1 MKKNVIFAVSL
12 LFLIT
17 STAFAQATSE
27 AKHALLIA
35 NSNYKNFG
43 SLATPVKEAE
53 ELKVTLEKLNFA
65 VTIVEDASKEK
76 IIDALY
82 DFQQKISKAGGI
94 AFFHYGGH
102 AVQVS
107 GKNYIIPVD
116 ADIPDERRVS
126 TRAVDLD
133 EIMSSMQGDTNI
145 VILDACRN
153 NPLPASSGRSATRGL
168 VLSEFKPK
176 NSIIVY
182 SAQPGKV
189 AQDGVFTPI
198 LTRNLLEEKSFT
210 DVLMDTRREV
220 RKRTNNEQSPGEY
233 NELETPIYLAG
244 YTPTTTT
251 GQTVTENSINNN
263 PTNTTSTNTTSS
275 NVSYTDNTFTNNTPV
290 NQNVVEEQNYA
301 TTFDE
306 YMAYAKNNDP
316 EAQYNLGYMYETGD
330 GVGQDLMQAKKWYE
344 KAAKQNHP
352 DAQYALAALY
362 YYDNGVIKQD
372 YKEAKKWFEKAAYN
386 NDDYAMNLLGV
397 IYELGRGTAQ
407 DYDEAL
413 RWYLKAAEKNNVY
426 AQKNL
431 GLLYLNGN
439 GVRQNYKEAK
449 KWLEKSAEQNNSY
462 AKACLGYL
470 YTYGYGVS
478 QNYTEAKKWFDAA
491 ASQEESLAQYYLGY
505 LYENGYGV
513 KQNINEAKKWYK
525 LAAEQGDEDA
535 EARLKALSDS
545 NINQNDYDD
554 YDYYGSYDN
563 YDNNDDDDDDYDF
576 FDFFY

>member
-1 MKKNVIFAVSL
+1 MKKNITFLVGL
-12 LFLIT
+12 LFT
-17 STAFAQATSE
+17 MAFSAFAQTKGE
-27 AKHALLIA
+27 AKYALLIA
-35 NSNYKNFG
+35 NSNYKTFG

-53 ELKVTLEKLNFA
+53 DLKNTLEKLNFA
-65 VTIVEDASKEK
+65 VTIVEDASKEN
-76 IIDALY
+76 ILDALY
-82 DFQQKISKAGGI
+82 DFQQKVSKAGGV

-102 AVQVS
+102 AVQVN

-198 LTRNLLEEKSFT
+198 LTKNLLEEKSFT

-233 NELETPIYLAG
+233 NELDAPIYLAG
-244 YTPTTTT
+244 FATVKTE
-251 GQTVTENSINNN
+251 QTVVENPVASKN
-263 PTNTTSTNTTSS
+263 PNTVITNSVATNTA
-275 NVSYTDNTFTNNTPV
+275 YTDNAL
-290 NQNVVEEQNYA
+290 VEEEEYA
-301 TTFDE
+301 STFDE
-306 YMAYAKNNDP
+306 YMAYAKKNDP
-316 EAQYNLGYMYETGD
+316 DAQYNLGYMYETGD
-330 GVGQDLMQAKKWYE
+330 GVDQDLLQAKKWYE
-344 KAAKQNHP
+344 KAAKQNQP

-362 YYDNGVIKQD
+362 YYDNGVIKQN
-372 YKEAKKWFEKAAYN
+372 YAEAKKWFEKAAYN
-386 NDDYAMNLLGV
+386 GDDYAMNLLGYM
-397 IYELGRGTAQ
+397 YEQGHGTKQ

-413 RWYLKAAEKNNVY
+413 RWYLKAADKNNVY
-426 AQKNL
+426 AQRNL

-439 GVRQNYKEAK
+439 GVRQNYKLAK
-449 KWLEKSAEQNNSY
+449 EWFEKSAEQNNST
-462 AKACLGYL
+462 AKACLAYL
-470 YTYGYGVS
+470 YIDGLGVN
-478 QNYTEAKKWFDAA
+478 QNYTEAKKWLDSAVE
-491 ASQEESLAQYYLGY
+491 QGDRLAQFYLGH

-513 KQNINEAKKWYK
+513 KQNIDEAIKWYK
-525 LAAEQGDEDA
+525 LAAEQGSAGA
-535 EARLKALSDS
+535 EARLKALSDY
-545 NINQNDYDD
+545 NNQNDYDD
-554 YDYYGSYDN
+554 YDYYGSYDD
-563 YDNNDDDDDDYDF
+563 YDNNDDYDDDYDF

>member
-1 MKKNVIFAVSL
+1 MKKNITFLVGL
-12 LFLIT
+12 LFT
-17 STAFAQATSE
+17 MAFSAFAQTKGE
-27 AKHALLIA
+27 AKYALLIA
-35 NSNYKNFG
+35 NSNYKTFG

-53 ELKVTLEKLNFA
+53 DLKNTLEKLNFA
-65 VTIVEDASKEK
+65 VTIVEDASKEN
-76 IIDALY
+76 ILDALY
-82 DFQQKISKAGGI
+82 DFQQKVSKAGGV

-102 AVQVS
+102 AVQVN

-198 LTRNLLEEKSFT
+198 LTKNLLEEKSFT

-233 NELETPIYLAG
+233 NELDAPIYLAG
-244 YTPTTTT
+244 FATVKTE
-251 GQTVTENSINNN
+251 QTVVENPVASKN
-263 PTNTTSTNTTSS
+263 PNTVTTNSVATNTA
-275 NVSYTDNTFTNNTPV
+275 YTDNAL
-290 NQNVVEEQNYA
+290 VEEENYA
-301 TTFDE
+301 STFDE
-306 YMAYAKNNDP
+306 YMAYAQKNDP
-316 EAQYNLGYMYETGD
+316 DAQYNLGYMYETGD
-330 GVGQDLMQAKKWYE
+330 GVDQDLLQAKKWYE
-344 KAAKQNHP
+344 KAAKQDQP

-362 YYDNGVIKQD
+362 YYDNGVIKQN
-372 YKEAKKWFEKAAYN
+372 YAEAKKWFEKAAYN
-386 NDDYAMNLLGV
+386 GDDYAMNLLGYM
-397 IYELGRGTAQ
+397 YEQGHGTKQ

-413 RWYLKAAEKNNVY
+413 RWYLKAADKNNVY
-426 AQKNL
+426 AQRNL

-439 GVRQNYKEAK
+439 GVRQNYKLAK
-449 KWLEKSAEQNNSY
+449 EWLEKSAEQNNST
-462 AKACLGYL
+462 AKACLAYL
-470 YTYGYGVS
+470 YIDGLGVK
-478 QNYTEAKKWFDAA
+478 QNYTEAKKWLDSAVE
-491 ASQEESLAQYYLGY
+491 QGDRLAQFYLGH

-513 KQNINEAKKWYK
+513 KQNIDEAIKWYK
-525 LAAEQGDEDA
+525 LAAEQGSAGA
-535 EARLKALSDS
+535 EARLKALSDY
-545 NINQNDYDD
+545 NNNQNDYDD
-554 YDYYGSYDN
+554 YDDYDYYDSYDD
-563 YDNNDDDDDDYDF
+563 YDNNDDYDDDYDF

>member
-1 MKKNVIFAVSL
+1 MKKNITFLVGL
-12 LFLIT
+12 LFTIAF
-17 STAFAQATSE
+17 SAFAQTKGE
-27 AKHALLIA
+27 AKYALLIA
-35 NSNYKNFG
+35 NSNYKTFG

-53 ELKVTLEKLNFA
+53 DLKNTLEKLNFA
-65 VTIVEDASKEK
+65 VTIVEDASKEN
-76 IIDALY
+76 ILDALY
-82 DFQQKISKAGGI
+82 DFQQKVSKAGGV

-102 AVQVS
+102 AVQVN

-198 LTRNLLEEKSFT
+198 LTKNLLEEKSFT

-233 NELETPIYLAG
+233 NELDAPIYLAG
-244 YTPTTTT
+244 FATVKTE
-251 GQTVTENSINNN
+251 QTVVENPVASKN
-263 PTNTTSTNTTSS
+263 PNTVTTNSVATNAA
-275 NVSYTDNTFTNNTPV
+275 YTDQTL
-290 NQNVVEEQNYA
+290 VEEENYA
-301 TTFDE
+301 STFDE
-306 YMAYAKNNDP
+306 YMAYAQKNDP
-316 EAQYNLGYMYETGD
+316 DAQYNLGYMYETGD
-330 GVGQDLMQAKKWYE
+330 GVDQDLLQAKKWYE
-344 KAAKQNHP
+344 KAAKQDQP

-362 YYDNGVIKQD
+362 YYDNGVIKQN
-372 YKEAKKWFEKAAYN
+372 YAEAKKWFEKAAYN
-386 NDDYAMNLLGV
+386 GDDYAMNLLGYM
-397 IYELGRGTAQ
+397 YEQGHGTKQ

-413 RWYLKAAEKNNVY
+413 RWYLKAADKNNVY
-426 AQKNL
+426 AQRNL

-439 GVRQNYKEAK
+439 GVRQNYKLAK
-449 KWLEKSAEQNNSY
+449 EWLEKSAEQNNST
-462 AKACLGYL
+462 AKACLAYL
-470 YTYGYGVS
+470 YIDGLGVR
-478 QNYTEAKKWFDAA
+478 QNYTEAKKWLDSAVE
-491 ASQEESLAQYYLGY
+491 QGDRLAQFYLGH

-513 KQNINEAKKWYK
+513 KQNIDEAIKWYK
-525 LAAEQGDEDA
+525 LAAEQGSAGA

>member
-1 MKKNVIFAVSL
+1 MKRKITFMVSL
-12 LFLIT
+12 LFT
-17 STAFAQATSE
+17 MAFSAFAQTNGE
-27 AKHALLIA
+27 AKYALLIA
-35 NSNYKNFG
+35 NSNYKTFG

-53 ELKVTLEKLNFA
+53 ELKNTLEKLNFA

-76 IIDALY
+76 ILDALY
-82 DFQQKISKAGGI
+82 DFQQKVSKAGGV

-102 AVQVS
+102 AVQVN

-198 LTRNLLEEKSFT
+198 LTKNLLEEKSFT

-233 NELETPIYLAG
+233 NELDAPIYLAG
-244 YTPTTTT
+244 VTTT
-251 GQTVTENSINNN
+251 I
-263 PTNTTSTNTTSS
+263 TTSTVTNDSRGLASDVSTNTAAS
-275 NVSYTDNTFTNNTPV
+275 NTVATNTVATNTAYTDQTL
-290 NQNVVEEQNYA
+290 VEEENYA
-301 TTFDE
+301 STFDE
-306 YMAYAKNNDP
+306 YMAYAQKNDP
-316 EAQYNLGYMYETGD
+316 DAQYNLGYMYETGD
-330 GVGQDLMQAKKWYE
+330 GVDQDLQQAKKWYE
-344 KAAKQNHP
+344 KAAKQNQP
-352 DAQYALAALY
+352 DAQYALAVLY
-362 YYDNGVIKQD
+362 YYDNGVIKQN
-372 YKEAKKWFEKAAYN
+372 YAEAKKWFEKAAYN
-386 NDDYAMNLLGV
+386 GDDYAMNLLGYM
-397 IYELGRGTAQ
+397 YEQGHGTKQ

-413 RWYLKAAEKNNVY
+413 RWYLKAADKNNVY
-426 AQKNL
+426 AQRNL
-431 GLLYLNGN
+431 GLLYLNGK
-439 GVRQNYKEAK
+439 GVRQNYKLAK
-449 KWLEKSAEQNNSY
+449 EWLEKSAEQNNSH

-470 YTYGYGVS
+470 YTYGYGVN

-491 ASQEESLAQYYLGY
+491 ASQGESLAQYYLGY

-545 NINQNDYDD
+545 NINQNDYD
-554 YDYYGSYDN
+554 YYGSYDN

>member
-1 MKKNVIFAVSL
+1 MKRKITFLVGL
-12 LFLIT
+12 LFT
-17 STAFAQATSE
+17 MAFSAFAQTKGE
-27 AKHALLIA
+27 AKYALLIA
-35 NSNYKNFG
+35 NSNYKTFG

-53 ELKVTLEKLNFA
+53 DLKNTLEKLNFA
-65 VTIVEDASKEK
+65 VTIVKDASKEN
-76 IIDALY
+76 ILDALY
-82 DFQQKISKAGGI
+82 DFQQKVSKAGGV

-102 AVQVS
+102 AVQVN

-198 LTRNLLEEKSFT
+198 LTKNLLEEKSFT

-233 NELETPIYLAG
+233 NELDAPIYLAG
-244 YTPTTTT
+244 FATVKTE
-251 GQTVTENSINNN
+251 QTVVENPVASKN
-263 PTNTTSTNTTSS
+263 PNTVTTNSVATNTA
-275 NVSYTDNTFTNNTPV
+275 YTDNAL
-290 NQNVVEEQNYA
+290 VEEENYA
-301 TTFDE
+301 STFDE
-306 YMAYAKNNDP
+306 YMAYAQKNDP
-316 EAQYNLGYMYETGD
+316 DAQYNLGYMYETGD
-330 GVGQDLMQAKKWYE
+330 GVDQDLLQAKKWYE
-344 KAAKQNHP
+344 KAAKQDQP

-362 YYDNGVIKQD
+362 YYDNGVIKQN
-372 YKEAKKWFEKAAYN
+372 YAEAKKWFEKAAYN
-386 NDDYAMNLLGV
+386 GDDYAMNLLGYM
-397 IYELGRGTAQ
+397 YEQGHGTKQ

-413 RWYLKAAEKNNVY
+413 RWYLKAADKNNVY
-426 AQKNL
+426 AQRNL

-439 GVRQNYKEAK
+439 GVRQNYKLAK
-449 KWLEKSAEQNNSY
+449 EWLEKSAEQNNST
-462 AKACLGYL
+462 AKACLAYL
-470 YTYGYGVS
+470 YIDGLGVN
-478 QNYTEAKKWFDAA
+478 QNYTEAKKWLDSAVE
-491 ASQEESLAQYYLGY
+491 QGDRLAQFYLGH

-513 KQNINEAKKWYK
+513 KQNIDEAIKWYK
-525 LAAEQGDEDA
+525 LAAEQGSAGA
-535 EARLKALSDS
+535 EARLKALSDY
-545 NINQNDYDD
+545 NNNQNDYDY
-554 YDYYGSYDN
+554 YDSYDD
-563 YDNNDDDDDDYDF
+563 YDNNDDYDDDYDF

>member
-1 MKKNVIFAVSL
+1 MKKNITFLVGL
-12 LFLIT
+12 LFT
-17 STAFAQATSE
+17 MAFSTFAQTKGE
-27 AKHALLIA
+27 AKYALLIA
-35 NSNYKNFG
+35 NSNYKTFG

-53 ELKVTLEKLNFA
+53 DLKNTLEKLNFA
-65 VTIVEDASKEK
+65 VTIVEDASKEN
-76 IIDALY
+76 ILDALY
-82 DFQQKISKAGGI
+82 DFQQKVSKAGGV

-102 AVQVS
+102 AVQVN

-198 LTRNLLEEKSFT
+198 LTKNLLEEKSFT

-233 NELETPIYLAG
+233 NELDAPIYLAG
-244 YTPTTTT
+244 FATVKTE
-251 GQTVTENSINNN
+251 QTVVENPVASKN
-263 PTNTTSTNTTSS
+263 PNTVTTNTVATNT
-275 NVSYTDNTFTNNTPV
+275 SYTDQTL
-290 NQNVVEEQNYA
+290 VEEEEYA
-301 TTFDE
+301 STFDE
-306 YMAYAKNNDP
+306 YMAYAKKNDP
-316 EAQYNLGYMYETGD
+316 DAQYNLGYMYETGD
-330 GVGQDLMQAKKWYE
+330 GVDQDLLQAKKWYE
-344 KAAKQNHP
+344 KAAKQDQP

-362 YYDNGVIKQD
+362 YYDNGVIKQN
-372 YKEAKKWFEKAAYN
+372 YAEAKKWFEKAAYN
-386 NDDYAMNLLGV
+386 GDDYAMNLLGYM
-397 IYELGRGTAQ
+397 YEQGHGTKQ

-413 RWYLKAAEKNNVY
+413 RWYLKAADKNNVY
-426 AQKNL
+426 AQRNL

-439 GVRQNYKEAK
+439 GVRQNYKLAK
-449 KWLEKSAEQNNSY
+449 EWFEKSAEQNNST
-462 AKACLGYL
+462 AKACLAYL
-470 YTYGYGVS
+470 YIDGLGVK
-478 QNYTEAKKWFDAA
+478 QNYTEAKKWLDSAVE
-491 ASQEESLAQYYLGY
+491 QGDRLAQFYLGH

-513 KQNINEAKKWYK
+513 KQNIDEAIKWYK
-525 LAAEQGDEDA
+525 LAAEQGSAGA
-535 EARLKALSDS
+535 EARLKALSDY
-545 NINQNDYDD
+545 NNNQNDYDY
-554 YDYYGSYDN
+554 YDSYDD
-563 YDNNDDDDDDYDF
+563 YDNNDDYDDDYDF

>member
-1 MKKNVIFAVSL
+1 MKKNITFLVGL
-12 LFLIT
+12 LFT
-17 STAFAQATSE
+17 MAFSAFAQTKGE
-27 AKHALLIA
+27 AKYALLIA
-35 NSNYKNFG
+35 NSNYKTFG

-53 ELKVTLEKLNFA
+53 DLKNTLEKLNFA
-65 VTIVEDASKEK
+65 VTIVEDASKEN
-76 IIDALY
+76 ILDALY
-82 DFQQKISKAGGI
+82 DFQQKVSKAGGV

-102 AVQVS
+102 AVQVN

-198 LTRNLLEEKSFT
+198 LTKNLLEEKSFT

-233 NELETPIYLAG
+233 NELDAPIYLAG
-244 YTPTTTT
+244 FATVKTE
-251 GQTVTENSINNN
+251 QTVVENPVASKN
-263 PTNTTSTNTTSS
+263 PNTVTTNSVATNT
-275 NVSYTDNTFTNNTPV
+275 SYTDQTL
-290 NQNVVEEQNYA
+290 VEEENYA
-301 TTFDE
+301 STFDE
-306 YMAYAKNNDP
+306 YMAYAKKNDP
-316 EAQYNLGYMYETGD
+316 DAQYNLGYMYETGD
-330 GVGQDLMQAKKWYE
+330 GVDQDLLQAKKWYE
-344 KAAKQNHP
+344 KAAKQDQP

-362 YYDNGVIKQD
+362 YYDNGVIKQN
-372 YKEAKKWFEKAAYN
+372 YAEAKKWFEKAAYN
-386 NDDYAMNLLGV
+386 GDDYAMNLLGYM
-397 IYELGRGTAQ
+397 YEQGHGTKQ

-413 RWYLKAAEKNNVY
+413 RWYLKAADKNNVY
-426 AQKNL
+426 AQRNL

-439 GVRQNYKEAK
+439 GVRQNYKLAK
-449 KWLEKSAEQNNSY
+449 EWFEKSAEQNNST
-462 AKACLGYL
+462 AKACLAYL
-470 YTYGYGVS
+470 YIDGLGVK
-478 QNYTEAKKWFDAA
+478 QNYTEAKKWLDSAVE
-491 ASQEESLAQYYLGY
+491 QGDRLAQFYLGH

-513 KQNINEAKKWYK
+513 KQNIDEAIKWYK
-525 LAAEQGDEDA
+525 LAAEQGSAGA
-535 EARLKALSDS
+535 EARLKALSDY
-545 NINQNDYDD
+545 NNNQNDYDD
-554 YDYYGSYDN
+554 YDYYGSYDD
-563 YDNNDDDDDDYDF
+563 YDNNDDYDDDYDF

>member
-1 MKKNVIFAVSL
+1 MKKNITFLVGL
-12 LFLIT
+12 LFT
-17 STAFAQATSE
+17 MAFSAFAQTKGE
-27 AKHALLIA
+27 AKYALLIA
-35 NSNYKNFG
+35 NSNYKTFG

-53 ELKVTLEKLNFA
+53 DLKNTLEKLNFA
-65 VTIVEDASKEK
+65 VTIVEDASKEN
-76 IIDALY
+76 ILDALY
-82 DFQQKISKAGGI
+82 DFQQKVSKAGGV

-102 AVQVS
+102 AVQVN

-198 LTRNLLEEKSFT
+198 LTKNLLEEKSFT

-233 NELETPIYLAG
+233 NELDAPIYLAG
-244 YTPTTTT
+244 FATVKTE
-251 GQTVTENSINNN
+251 QTVVENPVASKN
-263 PTNTTSTNTTSS
+263 PNTVTTNTVATNT
-275 NVSYTDNTFTNNTPV
+275 SYTDQTL
-290 NQNVVEEQNYA
+290 VEEENYA
-301 TTFDE
+301 STFDE
-306 YMAYAKNNDP
+306 YMAYAKKNDP
-316 EAQYNLGYMYETGD
+316 DAQYNLGYMYETGD
-330 GVGQDLMQAKKWYE
+330 GVDQDLLQAKKWYE
-344 KAAKQNHP
+344 KAAKQDQP

-362 YYDNGVIKQD
+362 YYDNGVIKQN
-372 YKEAKKWFEKAAYN
+372 YAEAKKWFEKAAYN
-386 NDDYAMNLLGV
+386 GDDYAMNLLGYM
-397 IYELGRGTAQ
+397 YEQGHGTKQ

-413 RWYLKAAEKNNVY
+413 RWYLKAADKNNVY
-426 AQKNL
+426 AQRNL

-439 GVRQNYKEAK
+439 GVRQNYKLAK
-449 KWLEKSAEQNNSY
+449 EWFEKSAEQNNST
-462 AKACLGYL
+462 AKACLAYL
-470 YTYGYGVS
+470 YIDGLGVK
-478 QNYTEAKKWFDAA
+478 QNYTEAKKWLDSAVE
-491 ASQEESLAQYYLGY
+491 QGDRLAQFYLGH

-513 KQNINEAKKWYK
+513 KQNIDEAIKWYK
-525 LAAEQGDEDA
+525 LAAEQGSAGA
-535 EARLKALSDS
+535 EARLKALSDY
-545 NINQNDYDD
+545 NNNQNDYDD
-554 YDYYGSYDN
+554 YDYYGSYDD
-563 YDNNDDDDDDYDF
+563 YDNNDDYDDDYDF

>member
-1 MKKNVIFAVSL
+1 MKKNITFLVGL
-12 LFLIT
+12 LFT
-17 STAFAQATSE
+17 MAFSAFAQTNGE
-27 AKHALLIA
+27 AKYALLIA
-35 NSNYKNFG
+35 NSNYKTFG

-53 ELKVTLEKLNFA
+53 DLKSTLEKLNFA
-65 VTIVEDASKEK
+65 VTIVKDASKEN
-76 IIDALY
+76 ILDALY
-82 DFQQKISKAGGI
+82 DFQQKVSKAGGV

-102 AVQVS
+102 AVQVN

-198 LTRNLLEEKSFT
+198 LTKNLLEEKSFT

-233 NELETPIYLAG
+233 NELDAPIYLAG
-244 YTPTTTT
+244 FATVKTE
-251 GQTVTENSINNN
+251 QTVVENPVASKN
-263 PTNTTSTNTTSS
+263 PNTVTTNSVATNTA
-275 NVSYTDNTFTNNTPV
+275 YTDNAL
-290 NQNVVEEQNYA
+290 VEEEEYA
-301 TTFDE
+301 STFDE
-306 YMAYAKNNDP
+306 YMAYAKKNDP
-316 EAQYNLGYMYETGD
+316 DAQYNLGYMYETGD
-330 GVGQDLMQAKKWYE
+330 GVDQDLLQAKKWYE
-344 KAAKQNHP
+344 KAAKQDQP

-362 YYDNGVIKQD
+362 YYDNGVIKQN
-372 YKEAKKWFEKAAYN
+372 YAEAKKWFEKAAYN
-386 NDDYAMNLLGV
+386 GDDYAMNLLGYM
-397 IYELGRGTAQ
+397 YEQGHGTKQ

-413 RWYLKAAEKNNVY
+413 RWYLKAADKNNVY
-426 AQKNL
+426 AQRNL

-439 GVRQNYKEAK
+439 GVRQNYKLAK
-449 KWLEKSAEQNNSY
+449 EWLEKSAEQNNST
-462 AKACLGYL
+462 AKACLAYL
-470 YTYGYGVS
+470 YIDGLGVK
-478 QNYTEAKKWFDAA
+478 QNYTEAKKWLDSAVE
-491 ASQEESLAQYYLGY
+491 QGDRLAQFYLGH

-513 KQNINEAKKWYK
+513 KQNIDEAIKWYK
-525 LAAEQGDEDA
+525 LAAEQGSAGA
-535 EARLKALSDS
+535 EARLKALSDY
-545 NINQNDYDD
+545 NNNQNDYDD
-554 YDYYGSYDN
+554 YDYYDSYDD
-563 YDNNDDDDDDYDF
+563 YDNNDDYDDDYDF

>member
-1 MKKNVIFAVSL
+1 MKKNITFLVGL
-12 LFLIT
+12 LFTIAF
-17 STAFAQATSE
+17 SAFAQTKGE
-27 AKHALLIA
+27 AKYALLIA
-35 NSNYKNFG
+35 NSNYKTFG

-53 ELKVTLEKLNFA
+53 DLKNTLEKLNFA
-65 VTIVEDASKEK
+65 VTIVEDASKEN
-76 IIDALY
+76 ILDALY
-82 DFQQKISKAGGI
+82 DFQQKVSKAGGV

-102 AVQVS
+102 AVQVN

-198 LTRNLLEEKSFT
+198 LTKNLLEEKSFT

-233 NELETPIYLAG
+233 NELDAPIYLAG
-244 YTPTTTT
+244 FATVKTE
-251 GQTVTENSINNN
+251 QTVVENPVASKN
-263 PTNTTSTNTTSS
+263 PNTVTTNSVATNAA
-275 NVSYTDNTFTNNTPV
+275 YTD
-290 NQNVVEEQNYA
+290 QALVEEEKYA
-301 TTFDE
+301 STFDE
-306 YMAYAKNNDP
+306 YMAYAQKNDP
-316 EAQYNLGYMYETGD
+316 DAQYNLGYMYETGD
-330 GVGQDLMQAKKWYE
+330 GVDQDLLQAKKWYE
-344 KAAKQNHP
+344 KAAKQNQP

-362 YYDNGVIKQD
+362 YYDNGVIKQN
-372 YKEAKKWFEKAAYN
+372 YAEAKKWFEKAAYN
-386 NDDYAMNLLGV
+386 GDDYAMNLLGYM
-397 IYELGRGTAQ
+397 YEQGHGTKQ

-413 RWYLKAAEKNNVY
+413 RWYLKAADKNNVY
-426 AQKNL
+426 AQRNL

-439 GVRQNYKEAK
+439 GVRQNYKLAK
-449 KWLEKSAEQNNSY
+449 EWLEKSAKQNNST
-462 AKACLGYL
+462 AKACLAYL
-470 YTYGYGVS
+470 YIDGLGVR
-478 QNYTEAKKWFDAA
+478 QNYTEAKKWLDSAVE
-491 ASQEESLAQYYLGY
+491 QGDRLAQFYLGH

-513 KQNINEAKKWYK
+513 KQNIDEAIKWYK
-525 LAAEQGDEDA
+525 LAAEQGSAGA